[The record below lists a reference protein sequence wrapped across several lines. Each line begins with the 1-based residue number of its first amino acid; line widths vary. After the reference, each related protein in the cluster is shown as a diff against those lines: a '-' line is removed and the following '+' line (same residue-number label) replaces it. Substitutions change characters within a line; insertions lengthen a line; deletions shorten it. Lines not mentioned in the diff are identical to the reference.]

1 MKNIEIK
8 TSIQDRPGLEKRLR
22 ELPASHEWERTQR
35 DTFFQVADGFLKL
48 RDLGGGPGELI
59 AYTRAPGHE
68 PRLSDY
74 DIAVV
79 AAPDDMVR
87 VLERS
92 LGIRGVVEKTRTLY
106 RWRHTRIHLDKVSGL
121 GNFLELETVVRDITL
136 AEARSEADEVILKL
150 GLNREAFL
158 DKTYLEL
165 LLDVSETVV
174 LPPEG
179 RPLRS

>member
-1 MKNIEIK
+1 MQNIEIK
-8 TSIQDRPGLEKRLR
+8 VPIENRTAMEQKVRDLG
-22 ELPASHEWERTQR
+22 ASYEWERTQT

-59 AYTRAPGHE
+59 GYTRAPGRE
-68 PRLSDY
+68 ARPSDY

-79 AAPDDMVR
+79 GSPADMIR

-106 RWRHTRIHLDKVSGL
+106 RWRHTRIHLDNVSGL
-121 GNFLELETVVRDITL
+121 GHYLELEAVARDISLDAAKQEAEELIEKL
-136 AEARSEADEVILKL
+136 A
-150 GLNREAFL
+150 LNREAFL

-174 LPPEG
+174 MPPEG
-179 RPLRS
+179 FKR